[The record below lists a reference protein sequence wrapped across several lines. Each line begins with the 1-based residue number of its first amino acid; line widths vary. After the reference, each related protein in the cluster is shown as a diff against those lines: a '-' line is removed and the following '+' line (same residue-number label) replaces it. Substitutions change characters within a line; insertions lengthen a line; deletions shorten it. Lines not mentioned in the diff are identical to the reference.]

1 MTKQSGNHIQWFPG
15 HMAKGMRQ
23 IKEQLSIVDVVVEL
37 LDARIPLSSAN
48 PAIPELI
55 GSKPRIVA
63 LNKAD
68 LADPEITKEW
78 QNYFAAIGIPTI
90 LLNAVQGLGMKEL
103 AQAISKVMEPELAKR
118 AAKKM
123 LPRSARVMI
132 VGIPNVGKSSLL
144 NRLCGKHRVETANR
158 PGVTRAQKWIKTQG
172 GYDLLDTPGILP
184 PRLDDQE
191 MARRLALTGGVK
203 DDIYDMDLAV
213 REFLEILRT
222 TKPEA
227 LQERYKLEKAD
238 ADNLN
243 MEELLEK
250 IGRIRGFLISGNRV
264 DLEKAGRV
272 IIQEYRNG
280 KLGAIS
286 LERPIQKGTK

>member
-23 IKEQLSIVDVVVEL
+23 IQEQLKVVDVVVEL
-37 LDARIPLSSAN
+37 LDARIPRSSSN
-48 PAIPELI
+48 SAIAELI

-68 LADPEITKEW
+68 LADPKATKKW
-78 QNYFAAIGIPTI
+78 QDFFALRGVPTI
-90 LLNAVQGLGMKEL
+90 LLNAVSGLGLKEL
-103 AQAISKVMEPELAKR
+103 TGAINKAMEPEFAKR
-118 AAKKM
+118 ARKGM
-123 LPRSARVMI
+123 LPRPARVMI

-144 NRLCGKHRVETANR
+144 NRLCGKNRVEVANR

-172 GYDLLDTPGILP
+172 GFDLLDTPGILP
-184 PRLDDQE
+184 PRLEDQE

-213 REFLEILRT
+213 REFLDILRAS
-222 TKPEA
+222 KSEA
-227 LQERYKLEKAD
+227 LVERYKLDVDTVNHAD
-238 ADNLN
+238 V
-243 MEELLEK
+243 EELLEK
-250 IGRIRGFLISGNRV
+250 VGRIRGLLRSGNLV
-264 DLEKAGRV
+264 DLEKTGRV
-272 IIQEYRNG
+272 VIQEYRNG

-286 LERPIQKGTK
+286 LENPLEEG